1 MKIYISLLAFILIS
15 TSAVS
20 EAKPQTY
27 ADTKIIEIK
36 RTLSLNNDKRHYK
49 EFYINAGTNKG
60 LKKNHIIPVIRRKS
74 FYDPLLNKSIGD
86 LWLPVGE
93 VRLVH
98 VGSNVSVARIYKVPE
113 RKDLPEVEYPTFMV
127 GDRIQ
132 TKKAKYIK
140 NKSKSKTAK
149 LNRKIDKSRR
159 GIASVPTQK
168 TKNKKYRR
176 SLKQKLSSKDK
187 IREEL
192 AKPTILTDEDT
203 GGTSSTPSYRTEN

>member
-1 MKIYISLLAFILIS
+1 MKIYISLIAFILFS
-15 TSAVS
+15 TIVC
-20 EAKPQTY
+20 EAKPQKY

-49 EFYINAGTNKG
+49 EFYINAGANKG

-93 VRLVH
+93 VKLVH
-98 VGSNVSVARIYKVPE
+98 VGSNVSVARIYKVPGRE
-113 RKDLPEVEYPTFMV
+113 SLPEVEYPTFMV

-140 NKSKSKTAK
+140 KKSKSKTAQ
-149 LNRKIDKSRR
+149 LNRKVKRSKR
-159 GIASVPTQK
+159 GVASVPSQK
-168 TKNKKYRR
+168 INNKKYRK
-176 SLKQKLSSKDK
+176 SLKQKISFKDK

-192 AKPTILTDEDT
+192 AKPTILTDESV
-203 GGTSSTPSYRTEN
+203 GGSTSTPSYRTEN